1 MATVK
6 ARKAPAKKKKGLNA
20 KQEAER
26 ERLEAAIEKN
36 EARLANGASYNGQ
49 QLTPTQIDTTKEILK
64 TQRQKLEELVAL
76 IE

>member
-6 ARKAPAKKKKGLNA
+6 AKKTPAKKKKGLNA

-36 EARLANGASYNGQ
+36 EARLANGSSYNGQ